1 MQLDVHQHKL
11 LRWVEAKEPVLG
23 IFFNM
28 SELDPMIAGGFIEKR
43 PVPRQKGQ
51 LILTQAGRAVLEG
64 ATSH

>member
-1 MQLDVHQHKL
+1 MQVDVHQQKL

-28 SELDPMIAGGFIEKR
+28 SELNPMIAGGLIENR

-51 LILTQAGRAVLEG
+51 LVLTEAGKAALQG

>member
-1 MQLDVHQHKL
+1 MQLDTNQQKL

-28 SELDPMIAGGFIEKR
+28 SELDPMIHGGLVEKR

-51 LILTQAGRAVLEG
+51 LVLTEAGRAALQG

>member
-1 MQLDVHQHKL
+1 MQLDVHQQKL

-28 SELDPMIAGGFIEKR
+28 SELDPMIHGGFIEKR

-51 LILTQAGRAVLEG
+51 LVLTEAGRAALG
-64 ATSH
+64 AAH

>member
-1 MQLDVHQHKL
+1 MQLDVHQQKL

-51 LILTQAGRAVLEG
+51 LVLTPAGRTALQ
-64 ATSH
+64 AAH

>member
-1 MQLDVHQHKL
+1 MQVDVHQQKL

-28 SELDPMIAGGFIEKR
+28 SELKPMIDGGLIENR

-51 LILTQAGRAVLEG
+51 LVLTEAGKAALEG
-64 ATSH
+64 TTSH

>member
-1 MQLDVHQHKL
+1 MQLDVHQQKL

-23 IFFNM
+23 IFHNM
-28 SELDPMIAGGFIEKR
+28 SEIKPMIEGGFIENR

-51 LILTQAGRAVLEG
+51 LVLTQAGRAALAD

>member
-1 MQLDVHQHKL
+1 MQLDNNQQKL

-28 SELDPMIAGGFIEKR
+28 SELDPMIHSGFIEKR

-51 LILTQAGRAVLEG
+51 LVLTDAGRAALQQ
-64 ATSH
+64 AH

>member
-1 MQLDVHQHKL
+1 MQLDTNQTKL

-28 SELDPMIAGGFIEKR
+28 SELDPMISGGLVEKR

-51 LILTQAGRAVLEG
+51 LVLTEAGKAALE
-64 ATSH
+64 AAH